1 MSIITRITGIAGAL
15 TLAVT
20 LAGCSDTAAGTGS
33 NVPTFAGSAANCE
46 PLPQPNITPDT
57 PTIAIL
63 GTEGDAL
70 ASYAQDTGVVVA
82 AAKTA
87 KARIIV
93 NGISG
98 SADAPN
104 LLANVVLEGEGNN
117 NLARTNDLNC
127 KAAKVDE
134 ALDTLTKGKSAPTP
148 NVFDALNALAGNL
161 SHNPSKLP
169 VDVVLLTPLAARG
182 GGIDLS
188 DPKTLADPV
197 AAINTLAA
205 KGIVPSC
212 ENWRIYG
219 VSPSTGLSDVMAAQ
233 LKDFWI
239 RYAHKCG
246 GALVAWEDH
255 LAAFPSTTPVASADT
270 SQIKVEQTKTEVT
283 ATLASDVLFAAD
295 SADLLDPSA
304 PALGELLNLANKN
317 AGKIVITGHV
327 NPTGTGTGA
336 GLSLQRATTV
346 KDWLVDHDV
355 DENRISVIGKGAADP
370 VYPDPK
376 TDAEKAANRRVVTVI
391 HTEA

>member
-1 MSIITRITGIAGAL
+1 MFMITRITGIAGAVA
-15 TLAVT
+15 LAVT
-20 LAGCSDTAAGTGS
+20 LAGCGGTAARTGANGS
-33 NVPTFAGSAANCE
+33 TLAGSAANCQ
-46 PLPQPNITPDT
+46 PLPQPDIAPDT

-63 GTEGDAL
+63 GTEGEAL
-70 ASYAQDTGVVVA
+70 ASYVQDTGVVVA

-104 LLANVVLEGEGNN
+104 LLANVVLEGEGVN

-134 ALDTLTKGKSAPTP
+134 AIDTLMTGESTPTP

-161 SHNPSKLP
+161 SHNPSKEP
-169 VDVVLLTPLAARG
+169 IDVVLLTSLAARG

-188 DPKTLADPV
+188 DPRTLADPV
-197 AAINTLAA
+197 AAINSLAA
-205 KGIVPSC
+205 KGLVPSC

-219 VSPSTGLSDVMAAQ
+219 VSPSTGLSDVLAAQ

-239 RYAHKCG
+239 RYAQKCG

-255 LAAFPSTTPVASADT
+255 LAAFPSTTPVASPDT
-270 SQIKVEQTKTEVT
+270 SQIKVEQSKTEVT
-283 ATLASDVLFAAD
+283 ATLGSDVLFAAD
-295 SADLLDPSA
+295 SANLLDPSA
-304 PALGELLNLANKN
+304 PALGELLKLANEN

-327 NPTGTGTGA
+327 NPTGTGTGT
-336 GLSLQRATTV
+336 GLSLQRSTTV
-346 KDWLVDHDV
+346 RDWLVDHGV
-355 DENRISVIGKGAADP
+355 DANRISVIGKGAADP
-370 VYPDPK
+370 VYADPK
-376 TDAEKAANRRVVTVI
+376 SDAEKAANRRVVAVI